1 MPRDYNTVTV
11 GGVVPQRIPVRSNI
25 EAFTNALNKIDA
37 RADEVAKQA
46 TAIDVALSQADLNEK
61 ENAWKAKKS
70 QQIKDELLT
79 NKYDDISSNW
89 RRAQTLAAE
98 VTKEL
103 MPRVKYQQE
112 FKKQSEAIAARND
125 ISDLTKERWR
135 AQNQYAYQDQFDNDG
150 NWIGGNDWKANWLP
164 VARKDPK
171 NLIVLAGQLAAPEVK
186 STSSQTSS
194 SYSDANGIAGAAK
207 SKSGS
212 DLLQRGGSS
221 SKSFGYKKLT
231 KEKLDKV
238 YGALQ
243 ALDPDSFNSALQ
255 DFEDMQWKVKD
266 LQSKLN
272 TETNEGIRTAMQSTI
287 DTYNKEMY
295 SSKDSRM
302 FTPQEWLLNKVGL
315 ITGAMSYYNTDISTS
330 SSSSVVYGDSDI
342 TKNARANGQQQ
353 DLADALGKITLG
365 HSSGSGAGA
374 NSETDYLTGG
384 STNTVEIGQGLRV
397 FDMMK

>member
-1 MPRDYNTVTV
+1 MPRDYNAVTV

-135 AQNQYAYQDQFDNDG
+135 AQNQYAYQDQFDADD

-164 VARKDPK
+164 VSRKDPK
-171 NLIVLAGQLAAPEVK
+171 NLIVLAGQLAAPEEK
-186 STSSQTSS
+186 STSNQSSS
-194 SYSDANGIAGAAK
+194 SYSDENGISGAAK

-212 DLLQRGGSS
+212 DLLQRSGSS
-221 SKSFGYKKLT
+221 SKAFSYKKLT
-231 KEKLDKV
+231 KEKIDKV

-255 DFEDMQWKVKD
+255 DFADMQWKVKD
-266 LQSKLN
+266 LESKLS
-272 TETNEGIRTAMQSTI
+272 TESDESVRTAMQSTI
-287 DTYNKEMY
+287 DTYNKEMTY
-295 SSKDSRM
+295 GGRLL
-302 FTPQEWLLNKVGL
+302 TPQEWLLNKVGV
-315 ITGAMSYYNTDISTS
+315 ITGAMSYYNTVLSTS
-330 SSSSVVYGDSDI
+330 SSSSVAYGDSGI
-342 TKNARANGQQQ
+342 TKNARANAQQQ
-353 DLADALGKITLG
+353 ALSEALGTLTLG
-365 HSSGSGAGA
+365 NNSGSGSGA
-374 NSETDYLTGG
+374 NSETDYITGG
-384 STNTVEIGQGLRV
+384 SNNPGDIKQG
-397 FDMMK
+397 FGYYGMMK